1 MPKLGWRVADAV
13 PDTPF
18 AVKFS
23 KTLPH
28 TPSGV
33 RSRKPLVGRGPRD
46 QSSGQKPRARAPE
59 VLACGAALGF
69 ERASRREAWSGWSAA
84 FSAEFRPG
92 PIFRGCSE

>member
-1 MPKLGWRVADAV
+1 MNRELDAV

-59 VLACGAALGF
+59 VLPRSATLRFESARDGKWGAAELLRFLLDYGLKPILGGVLG
-69 ERASRREAWSGWSAA
+69 E
-84 FSAEFRPG
+84 
-92 PIFRGCSE
+92 